1 MTLTLH
7 GKQTMKVQRAPTD
20 GVLRRWRPVECQSKN
35 LQAYRAYVAT
45 HLHVQEQ
52 CRHFRRG

>member
-1 MTLTLH
+1 MLTLH
-7 GKQTMKVQRAPTD
+7 GKQQMMKIQKAPTN
-20 GVLRRWRPVECQSKN
+20 GVPRRLRPLELQSKN